1 MRILVTGG
9 AGYIGTHACVE
20 LLNAA
25 HKVVVIDNLSN
36 SSFIALERVAI
47 ITDKK
52 LIVDGEN
59 KSTTVARNADIIFY
73 NADICDREV
82 LQRIFKNLS
91 IDAVFHFAGFKAV
104 LESSLK
110 PLMYYENNVSSCLNL
125 LSEMANANVKKIIFS
140 STASVYGY
148 SEVMPVT
155 EDCLPNIDIN
165 PYGRSKLIIETVLRD
180 LHRADPSWKIAV
192 LRYFNPV
199 GAHASG
205 MIGEDPR
212 GEPSNIM
219 PRINQV
225 AIGKMK
231 KLFVFGDAYHTRD
244 GTGVRDYIHV
254 VDLVKG
260 HLAALEY
267 LNNKSSVFRVLNLG
281 TGRGYSV
288 FELISAF
295 EKVSNQ
301 IIPYEVVAPRI
312 GDVAESWA
320 STKLVEQEMNWVAE
334 YDLLQMCEDT
344 WRWQQKNPE
353 GYN

>member
-1 MRILVTGG
+1 M
-9 AGYIGTHACVE
+9 
-20 LLNAA
+20 
-25 HKVVVIDNLSN
+25 
-36 SSFIALERVAI
+36 
-47 ITDKK
+47 
-52 LIVDGEN
+52 
-59 KSTTVARNADIIFY
+59 
-73 NADICDREV
+73 
-82 LQRIFKNLS
+82 
-91 IDAVFHFAGFKAV
+91 
-104 LESSLK
+104 
-110 PLMYYENNVSSCLNL
+110 
-125 LSEMANANVKKIIFS
+125 
-140 STASVYGY
+140 
-148 SEVMPVT
+148 
-155 EDCLPNIDIN
+155 
-165 PYGRSKLIIETVLRD
+165 
-180 LHRADPSWKIAV
+180 
-192 LRYFNPV
+192 
-199 GAHASG
+199 
-205 MIGEDPR
+205 
-212 GEPSNIM
+212 
-219 PRINQV
+219 
-225 AIGKMK
+225 
-231 KLFVFGDAYHTRD
+231 
-244 GTGVRDYIHV
+244 RDYIHV